1 MTSLQQLVAELEK
14 PVEDLYPSRVSDTP
28 TITKRKDLIVY
39 TEKQDGTLSVEQL
52 ESYTKNGFLFF
63 ESLFTQEE
71 VKRLIRRVE
80 YLKQFKEFEDAGY
93 VIREPNSNEIRSF
106 FYVHQFDPVFKA
118 LSANK
123 RLLDI
128 VEQILGSK
136 VYIHQSRINL
146 KPGFKG
152 KEFYWH
158 SDFETWHVED
168 GMPRMR
174 ALSCSIA
181 LTDNYEFNGPLMV
194 IPGSHK
200 QYVACVGATPE
211 GHYKDSLRKQEYGV
225 PDNESMTKLVNES
238 SIVVPKGKAG
248 SVLFFES
255 NIMHGSNSNITPYP
269 RTNVFFVY
277 NSVENTLIPP
287 YSGLPPRPEHI
298 ASREVNNPLQ
308 ATPFPEGV

>member
-1 MTSLQQLVAELEK
+1 MTTLQQPL
-14 PVEDLYPSRVSDTP
+14 EDLYPSRILDTP
-28 TITKRKDLIVY
+28 SITERKDPIVY
-39 TEKQDGTLSVEQL
+39 TEKQNAALTIEQL
-52 ESYTKNGFLFF
+52 IDYEKNGFLFF
-63 ESLFTQEE
+63 ESLFNKKEIELLLAQ
-71 VKRLIRRVE
+71 VE
-80 YLKQFKEFEDAGY
+80 HLKQLRELEDSDY
-93 VIREPNSNEIRSF
+93 LIREPSSREIRSF
-106 FYVHQFDPVFKA
+106 FYVHEFDPVFKA
-118 LSANK
+118 LSANE
-123 RLLDI
+123 RILGI

-200 QYVACVGATPE
+200 HYVACIGATPE

-225 PDNESMTKLVNES
+225 PDNQSMAKLVGES

-255 NIMHGSNSNITPYP
+255 NTMHGSNSNITPYP

-277 NSVENTLIPP
+277 NSVENTLVPP

-298 ASREVNNPLQ
+298 ANRKDFAPLKPTPLQ
-308 ATPFPEGV
+308 EGL